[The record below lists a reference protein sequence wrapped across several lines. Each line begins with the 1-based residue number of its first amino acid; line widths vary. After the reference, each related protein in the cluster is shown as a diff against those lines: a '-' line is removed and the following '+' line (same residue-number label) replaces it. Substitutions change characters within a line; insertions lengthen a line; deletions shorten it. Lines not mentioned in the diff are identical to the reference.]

1 MALPKLQNLTL
12 NLHYDLEIPP
22 LFNITINYVSNSG
35 NIKKKLC
42 GNYKK
47 YGINKWKNIF
57 YKSINIK

>member
-12 NLHYDLEIPP
+12 NSHYDLEISP
-22 LFNITINYVSNSG
+22 LFNTDIYYISNSG

-42 GNYKK
+42 KNYKK